1 MRGSYAQGSSK
12 KIWLQKDESANKV
25 LITSEQFSQEADLG
39 AQANF
44 DLALEL
50 FSSMDN
56 IYELEVLNLPRQISC
71 DFLESQ
77 TSARLSQS

>member
-1 MRGSYAQGSSK
+1 
-12 KIWLQKDESANKV
+12 
-25 LITSEQFSQEADLG
+25 LIILDRSWRDALPLG

-56 IYELEVLNLPRQISC
+56 IYKLEVLNLPRQISC

-77 TSARLSQS
+77 TSARLSQV